1 MHVCRFCK
9 SDHKRQNMVKY
20 AARHWAHYDCWLE
33 AKGKELT
40 DPQEYRQIE
49 TLLETSLHGWQMR
62 NFPVF
67 RMADWLEAH
76 KVTAAPGKSWV
87 DKACGILQ
95 RSIARAEQETVKT

>member
-33 AKGKELT
+33 AKGKEL
-40 DPQEYRQIE
+40 DPRPQARDVVGMLQ
-49 TLLETSLHGWQMR
+49 TSLHDWQLR
-62 NFPVF
+62 GFPVF

-76 KVTAAPGKSWV
+76 QVVSASGKSWV
-87 DKACGILQ
+87 DKACWVLKQ
-95 RSIARAEQETVKT
+95 AIAETVEVSR